1 MKRFYM
7 IANADK
13 EGTKKV
19 RAEIEDYLRK
29 RECIVGS
36 SDGMAIEP
44 VSVEGCFVPA
54 CSAPGE
60 SRFVPACSVP
70 GEGRFVPA
78 YSVPGESRF
87 VPAYDV
93 PEDTQCVITL
103 GGDGTLIQ
111 AARAL
116 AGRNIPIIGI
126 NTGNLGYLTQIGGDG
141 NTAELLDALIQDH
154 YEIQERMML
163 KGRVYHGGSLIAEDI
178 ALNDIVLTREGALR
192 VLRFEIFVDGQLINE
207 YSADGMIVATPTGST
222 AYNLSAGGPIAEPD
236 GQLIIL
242 TPVCPHTLT
251 SRSVVLGAESRIRIE
266 ITKANQGVQMVVFD
280 GDMTIDL
287 EPGDS
292 IEIERSELVTRVVK
306 LDHRSFLDILKHKM
320 YEA

>member
-1 MKRFYM
+1 MKNFYM

-19 RAEIEDYLRK
+19 RNEIVEYLKLRG
-29 RECIVGS
+29 CSLV
-36 SDGMAIEP
+36 
-44 VSVEGCFVPA
+44 VSG
-54 CSAPGE
+54 GE
-60 SRFVPACSVP
+60 AR
-70 GEGRFVPA
+70 GETSFRP
-78 YSVPGESRF
+78 E
-87 VPAYDV
+87 YDV
-93 PEDTQCVITL
+93 PEETQCVITL

-141 NTAELLDALIQDH
+141 NTAELLEALIEDH
-154 YEIQERMML
+154 YDIQERMML
-163 KGRVYHGGSLIAEDI
+163 KGKVYHGGKLIAEDI

-192 VLRFEIFVDGQLINE
+192 VLRFRIYVDGRMINE

-236 GQLIIL
+236 GSLIIL
-242 TPVCPHTLT
+242 TPICPHTLT
-251 SRSVVLGAESRIRIE
+251 SRSVVLGAESLIRIE
-266 ITKANQGVQMVVFD
+266 ISEANHGRQMAVFD
-280 GDMTIDL
+280 GDMTVDL
-287 EPGDS
+287 EQGDS
-292 IEIERSELVTRVVK
+292 IEIEKTDLVTRVVK
-306 LDHRSFLDILKHKM
+306 LDQRSFLDILKHKM